1 MLLLGK
7 ERSVIKFFGVTNDAC
22 DLSVDALQYAT
33 IPLLRKIGIADMI
46 LKVFRRGTHPDGGGI
61 VEFSCSICK
70 EIAPIR
76 IAGNGLI
83 KRIRGVAFSS
93 RMSPKIL
100 SRTAESAR
108 RILNEFLTD
117 IYIKFDPY
125 TGREGG
131 LSAGYS
137 LSLFA
142 ETTSGFIISAER
154 TSAPKELPEDIGAQG
169 AYLLL
174 DEIERGGVVDSSHQ
188 VLILQLMVM
197 ASEDVSKVL

>member
-1 MLLLGK
+1 MATHGMIDLETLST
-7 ERSVIKFFGVTNDAC
+7 RPDAT
-22 DLSVDALQYAT
+22 V
-33 IPLLRKIGIADMI
+33 
-46 LKVFRRGTHPDGGGI
+46 
-61 VEFSCSICK
+61 
-70 EIAPIR
+70 
-76 IAGNGLI
+76 
-83 KRIRGVAFSS
+83 
-93 RMSPKIL
+93 
-100 SRTAESAR
+100 
-108 RILNEFLTD
+108 LTVGA
-117 IYIKFDPY
+117 IKFDPY

-142 ETTSGFIISAER
+142 ESTSGFTISAER